1 MAYEVIKI
9 SEGTWRIEDGMVRC
23 FLFAGESRAL
33 LVDTGMSGGE
43 LLAEV
48 RALTSLPVTLVNTHA
63 DGDHTGANGQFA
75 EAYMHPAEFTYYYED
90 DGNRVPPAR
99 AMWDGD
105 VIDLGGRSF
114 EVFVIPGHTNGSIAL
129 LDRAN
134 RVIVTG
140 DSVSRVPVFMFG
152 RQRNI
157 RAYICSMN
165 RLLAMAGDFDTV
177 YPSHGEF
184 PVGAEEIRKLIAAA
198 EQLLKGGLDP
208 QDTPFPLPAKM
219 YSFDGVGFYYA

>member
-9 SEGTWRIEDGMVRC
+9 SEGAWRIEDGMVRC

-63 DGDHTGANGQFA
+63 DGDHTGANGQFN

-99 AMWDGD
+99 ALWDGD

-114 EVFVIPGHTNGSIAL
+114 EVFVIPGHTNGSLAL
-129 LDRAN
+129 LDRA
-134 RVIVTG
+134 
-140 DSVSRVPVFMFG
+140 
-152 RQRNI
+152 
-157 RAYICSMN
+157 
-165 RLLAMAGDFDTV
+165 
-177 YPSHGEF
+177 
-184 PVGAEEIRKLIAAA
+184 
-198 EQLLKGGLDP
+198 
-208 QDTPFPLPAKM
+208 
-219 YSFDGVGFYYA
+219 